1 MPGMNP
7 KAVPICSVEQYL
19 WGNIVWRAADSL
31 LPLTRTLD
39 KRCETKVTSF
49 AIHIAIKDLEQVPK
63 LKTMMDH
70 LVGVHVE
77 AGTNEWYHKELRF
90 QLCEDTTAVEHAH
103 DRANGTELWGHVDRS
118 LHLRSH
124 QPTETS

>member
-1 MPGMNP
+1 MNP

-19 WGNIVWRAADSL
+19 WGNIVWHAADSL
-31 LPLTRTLD
+31 LLLTRTLN
-39 KRCETKVTSF
+39 KHCKTKVTSF

-63 LKTMMDH
+63 LKTTMDH
-70 LVGVHVE
+70 LMGVHVE
-77 AGTNEWYHKELRF
+77 AGINEQYHKELCF
-90 QLCEDTTAVEHAH
+90 WLCEDTMAVEHAH
-103 DRANGTELWGHVDRS
+103 DRANGTELQGHVDRF